1 MHERL
6 AEIKFIFKAAK
17 QNLTMKL
24 NPQKQKKTP
33 NTIVNAKQ
41 SRREGSVKC
50 TLISC
55 KTRNLKIPTLHFSSP
70 TPRFRL
76 REIRRRSTGSSFLF
90 CFFFFYSLSS
100 ETQNPVAQSGIWK
113 GKKHVVNPIVNTDF
127 FRRAR

>member
-24 NPQKQKKTP
+24 NPQKQRTP
-33 NTIVNAKQ
+33 NIIVNAKQ

-55 KTRNLKIPTLHFSSP
+55 KTRNLRTPTLHFASP
-70 TPRFRL
+70 TPRFDCVK
-76 REIRRRSTGSSFLF
+76 SAAGPQVQVFLF
-90 CFFFFYSLSS
+90 FFLLF
-100 ETQNPVAQSGIWK
+100 K
-113 GKKHVVNPIVNTDF
+113 
-127 FRRAR
+127 